1 MHPFQVS
8 QTLIA
13 AAGYIREHGWQR
25 GQIGDDGGP
34 RCAGGALMSALETT
48 SEVRVDQW
56 LREVRFPELA
66 GMAMPAGSVLR
77 GCVMNY
83 NDFRATGAEDVID
96 LLEGVALQAQLR
108 EASAE
113 AAPAAERELAT
124 V

>member
-1 MHPFQVS
+1 LHPVQVS
-8 QTLIA
+8 QTLLA

-25 GQIGDDGGP
+25 GQMGDDGGP
-34 RCAGGALMSALETT
+34 RCVGGALMSALETT

-66 GMAMPAGSVLR
+66 GMATPAGSVLR

-83 NDFRATGAEDVID
+83 NDFKATGAEDVID

-108 EASAE
+108 EA
-113 AAPAAERELAT
+113 AAGAATTAGRELVTA
-124 V
+124 